1 MKRKAKII
9 RSKGS
14 RHIAVD
20 MENEQ
25 EIFAYI
31 NQSPNHTKKFRHIL
45 DVILEGH
52 KVPDIFDKEDINE
65 QCKDVWAM
73 KFFKGGTND
82 RIYCKEVR
90 TADSMYVIVTSE
102 LLLKKKNNKNQQREK
117 NLILKVAGYEY
128 TIIK

>member
-1 MKRKAKII
+1 
-9 RSKGS
+9 
-14 RHIAVD
+14 